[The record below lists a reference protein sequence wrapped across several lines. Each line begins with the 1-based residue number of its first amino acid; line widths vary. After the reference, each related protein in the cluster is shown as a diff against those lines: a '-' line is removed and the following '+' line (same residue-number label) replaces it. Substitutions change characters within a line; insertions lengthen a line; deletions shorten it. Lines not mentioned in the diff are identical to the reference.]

1 MIIAVPTGIKIFSW
15 LSNSFS
21 KNYLAKQLYLNIYSY
36 FEINNLYESFPR
48 ANKNYMPH
56 NTTTKSIVVYGSNL
70 CSTINYPP
78 YTKIIRHMVGIPNSV
93 LYPLIGI
100 LLSDGCITIN
110 ASQKSK
116 IYKNEKCK
124 YPKEIGA
131 RVRFKQSIKRIEYIY
146 LVFTILSHYCSSYA
160 SSITARVN

>member
-48 ANKNYMPH
+48 ANKNYIPH

-70 CSTINYPP
+70 CSTIKYPP

-116 IYKNEKCK
+116 IYINEKCK
-124 YPKEIGA
+124 YPKDIP
-131 RVRFKQSIKRIEYIY
+131 III
-146 LVFTILSHYCSSYA
+146 VFNSSEILSIVIFLVCLFKESG
-160 SSITARVN
+160 IE